1 MKILVVEDE
10 PLIRKMME
18 LKLNKE
24 GYEIISSEDGKDA
37 LLKIESENPDMIIT
51 DIMMPYVSG
60 LEIVGKVRQNKE
72 RNIPIIVVS
81 TMGQEATV
89 EEAFKLGADDYLT
102 KPFSLV
108 ELAMRIKRFAKAS

>member
-24 GYEIISSEDGKDA
+24 GYEIIASEDGKDA
-37 LLKIESENPDMIIT
+37 LLKIDSEKPDMIIT

-60 LEIVGKVRQNKE
+60 LEIVGKVREDKT
-72 RNIPIIVVS
+72 RNVPIIVVS

-108 ELAMRIKRFAKAS
+108 ELSMRIKRLARA

>member
-24 GYEIISSEDGKDA
+24 GYEIIVSEDGKDA
-37 LLKIESENPDMIIT
+37 LLKIDSENPDMIIT

-60 LEIVGKVRQNKE
+60 LEIVGKVRQNSEK
-72 RNIPIIVVS
+72 RIPIIVVS

-108 ELAMRIKRFAKAS
+108 ELSMRIKRLAKAS